1 VDRSTDPRRLSGVSL
16 AGSVRRVNQAAEGK
30 EYEPVPFDVS
40 EARVRA
46 FHGLFGGPPGVPLTL
61 LTAAEFSV
69 LPQIIGDP
77 ELALDF
83 RKVVH
88 GSQEYEYR
96 RPLRLGDTLAV
107 HARIASIRQKAGNG
121 FLVVEM
127 QKIGIDGKVAAV
139 ARSTMIER
147 DMSGCQ
153 PGSRISASA
162 TNSRPSRG
170 R

>member
-1 VDRSTDPRRLSGVSL
+1 M
-16 AGSVRRVNQAAEGK
+16 RRVNQAADGK
-30 EYEPVPFDVS
+30 TYEAAPFDIT
-40 EARVRA
+40 EERVRA
-46 FHGLFGGPPGVPLTL
+46 FHDLFGGPPGVPPTL

-69 LPQIIGDP
+69 LPQVIGDP

-96 RPLRLGDTLAV
+96 RPLQLGETLMV
-107 HARIASIRQKAGNG
+107 HARIASIRQKGGNA

-127 QKIGIDGKVAAV
+127 RMNGVDGETVAI

-147 DMSGCQ
+147 EV
-153 PGSRISASA
+153 SA
-162 TNSRPSRG
+162 
-170 R
+170 